1 MSDVTSHE
9 VVTPIGKAKVV
20 LKDWITGKDSQAI
33 DSAMFAGVGTSVDGK
48 KLQPKL
54 SDTMIADQE
63 NASIKAVVLSVD
75 GNSENVV
82 EAVLNMRSAD
92 YKFVLDQVDKV
103 INEDGIDEKKAKGSE
118 TSTTKS

>member
-1 MSDVTSHE
+1 METHE
-9 VVTPIGKAKVV
+9 IVTPIGKVKVV

-54 SDTMIADQE
+54 SDSMIADQE
-63 NASIKAVVLSVD
+63 NASIKAVVVSVD
-75 GNSENVV
+75 GKEDNVV
-82 EAVLNMRSAD
+82 ESVLNMRSAD
-92 YKFVLDQVDKV
+92 YKFVLEAVDKV
-103 INEDGIDEKKAKGSE
+103 INEDGIDEKKANGSE

>member
-1 MSDVTSHE
+1 MSDVTTHE
-9 VVTPIGKAKVV
+9 IVTPIGKVKVV

-63 NASIKAVVLSVD
+63 NASLKSVVISVD
-75 GNSENVV
+75 GNEQNVV
-82 EAVLNMRSAD
+82 EAVLAMRSAD
-92 YKFVLDQVDKV
+92 YKFVLEAVDKV
-103 INEDGIDEKKAKGSE
+103 INEDGIDEKKANGSE

>member
-1 MSDVTSHE
+1 MSDVTTHE
-9 VVTPIGKAKVV
+9 IVTPIGKSKVV

-54 SDTMIADQE
+54 SESMIADQE
-63 NASIKAVVLSVD
+63 NASIKAVVVSVD
-75 GNSENVV
+75 GNETNVV
-82 EAVLNMRSAD
+82 EAILNMRSAD
-92 YKFVLDQVDKV
+92 YKFVLAEVDKV
-103 INEDGIDEKKAKGSE
+103 INEDGIDEKKANGSE

>member
-1 MSDVTSHE
+1 MSDVTTHE
-9 VVTPIGKAKVV
+9 VVTPIGKSKVV

-63 NASIKAVVLSVD
+63 NASIKAVVISVD
-75 GNSENVV
+75 GNDTNVV
-82 EAVLNMRSAD
+82 ESILAMRSAD
-92 YKFVLDQVDKV
+92 YKFVLAEVDKV
-103 INEDGIDEKKAKGSE
+103 INEDGIDEKKANGSE

>member
-1 MSDVTSHE
+1 MQDVTTHE
-9 VVTPIGKAKVV
+9 IVTPIGKSKVV

-63 NASIKAVVLSVD
+63 NASIKAVVVSVD
-75 GNSENVV
+75 GNDANVV
-82 EAVLNMRSAD
+82 EAVLAMRSAD
-92 YKFVLDQVDKV
+92 YKFVLAEVDKV
-103 INEDGIDEKKAKGSE
+103 INEDGIDEKKVNGSE

>member
-1 MSDVTSHE
+1 METHE
-9 VVTPIGKAKVV
+9 IVTPIGKVKVV

-48 KLQPKL
+48 RLQPKL

-63 NASIKAVVLSVD
+63 NASIKSVVVSVD
-75 GNSENVV
+75 GKDDNIV
-82 EAVLNMRSAD
+82 EAILAMRSAD
-92 YKFVLDQVDKV
+92 YKFVLEAVDKV
-103 INEDGIDEKKAKGSE
+103 INEDGIDEKKANSSE